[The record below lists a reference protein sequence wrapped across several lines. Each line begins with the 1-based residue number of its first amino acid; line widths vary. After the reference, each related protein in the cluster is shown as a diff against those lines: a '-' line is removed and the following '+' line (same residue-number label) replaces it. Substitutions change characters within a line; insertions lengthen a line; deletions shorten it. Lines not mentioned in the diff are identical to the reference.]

1 MEPFERPPSTV
12 GRASSAQ
19 REEDEEEQDDEE
31 ISYVLTEDD
40 ASQVADR
47 KESVSEMRYSLL
59 SQNSVQKPRMK
70 ESTSSLTGFAGHP
83 RQEGSEFA
91 FSPMLRVPPK
101 KIRDSQEKGA
111 VAVPTP
117 GVPGQQV
124 GLFDGK
130 PMWSWGEVKK
140 SSDSRE
146 SKRSISRSNFS
157 NTSQTLNELSY
168 TSVFDMKLR

>member
-1 MEPFERPPSTV
+1 M
-12 GRASSAQ
+12 
-19 REEDEEEQDDEE
+19 
-31 ISYVLTEDD
+31 
-40 ASQVADR
+40 
-47 KESVSEMRYSLL
+47 L
-59 SQNSVQKPRMK
+59 SQNSAHKQRMK
-70 ESTSSLTGFAGHP
+70 ESTGSLTALSGNQ
-83 RQEGSEFA
+83 RQKPEEGSELA

-101 KIRDSQEKGA
+101 KIRDSQEKAA
-111 VAVPTP
+111 VFPPSSGLPV
-117 GVPGQQV
+117 QQV

-168 TSVFDMKLR
+168 TSVFDMKLRKSD